1 MLQKKQLWVILAIA
15 VIVALVAGGV
25 LWRQTALAS
34 TVATGSAQPPP
45 IPAGYYWHYAVKFV
59 CGLQDPGDPAGLG
72 GEPVVKP
79 GNYATEI
86 NIHNPNYMYPNGI
99 VIFKKTVVLVEGPNV
114 IREPQS
120 AGPNGFAEVH
130 LLPDYATLDDCN
142 AIWMMSHPGTTL
154 PSPMPTFIGYL
165 IIFSRVDMDVV
176 AVYTANSWNPAGVPA
191 TNYYGISQ
199 DVETVAP
206 KRIKVP

>member
-25 LWRQTALAS
+25 FWRQTAVAS

-59 CGLQDPGDPAGLG
+59 CGLQNPDPTGAGV

-86 NIHNPNYMYPNGI
+86 NIHNPNYLYPNGI
-99 VIFKKTVVLVEGPNV
+99 VIFKKTVILVEDTM
-114 IREPQS
+114 IAREPQT
-120 AGPNGFAEVH
+120 AGPTGFAEVH

-176 AVYTANSWNPAGVPA
+176 AVYTANSWSQPGALPDG
-191 TNYYGISQ
+191 GISQ